1 MNAYAALGMI
11 ATPHVTI
18 ALQTADNPL
27 PFGLF
32 PATTAAMQKA
42 EVKANIYLLLTA
54 IIWGTGFVAQRAG
67 MDNVG
72 PFIFNGLR
80 FTLGTLS
87 LIPLIVW
94 QARKGPSIPGETAR
108 DKRFFFKGMI
118 WAGLALFGGVSLQQI
133 GIVHT
138 TAGKAGFITGLY
150 VVIVPFMGLFLGQRA
165 SLGGGIGAILA
176 AAGLFFLSV
185 NEDFRLAPG
194 DAWVL
199 ASAFIWAGHVL
210 ILGWLSP
217 KLDCVKLAAGQFAV
231 CALLSLLTA
240 LIFETNTWN
249 GVMAAAVPII
259 YGGIMPVGVAYTL
272 QVVGQKHAR
281 PTPAA
286 IILSLESA
294 FAALSGWVVLNELM
308 DSRAVMGCALMFT
321 GMLVTQVWPDRKKRG

>member
-1 MNAYAALGMI
+1 MR
-11 ATPHVTI
+11 
-18 ALQTADNPL
+18 
-27 PFGLF
+27 
-32 PATTAAMQKA
+32 KA
-42 EVKANIYLLLTA
+42 EFKANIYLLLTA

-87 LIPLIVW
+87 LVPLILW
-94 QARKGPSIPGETAR
+94 QSRKGPPVPAGPHTDR
-108 DKRFFFKGMI
+108 KFFLRGVLF
-118 WAGLALFGGVSLQQI
+118 AGLALFGGVSLQQI
-133 GIVHT
+133 GLVHT

-165 SLGGGIGAILA
+165 SLGGGIGAVLA
-176 AAGLFFLSV
+176 AAGLFLLSV
-185 NEDFRLAPG
+185 NEDFSLSPG

-199 ASAFIWAGHVL
+199 AGAFIWAGHVL

-231 CALLSLLTA
+231 CAILSMATA
-240 LIFETNTWN
+240 LIFETNTLA
-249 GVMAAAVPII
+249 GIMAAAVPII

-294 FAALSGWVVLNELM
+294 FAALSGWVILNELM

-321 GMLVTQVWPDRKKRG
+321 GMLVTQVWPDRKKIA